1 MNMSETIR
9 IYNKSNLKKAQRY
22 DLDNPEENLVGKN
35 NYRHVGIPL
44 TRRSWICMG
53 NCKMCKDDANS
64 TKHRRLNDKE
74 IMKIEIKNAIW
85 YDVDE
90 YLDYFHM
97 NRE

>member
-1 MNMSETIR
+1 MSGTIR

-22 DLDNPEENLVGKN
+22 NADDLESNLVGIN
-35 NYRHVGIPL
+35 TYRFVGIPF
-44 TRRSWICMG
+44 TKKSWICMG

-74 IMKIEIKNAIW
+74 IMKMEIKNAICC
-85 YDVDE
+85 DVDE